1 MTGSIDA
8 HFHLWRYHPEE
19 LAWIS
24 SEMAALQRDFLAD
37 DIAAQLASAH
47 VAGGVAVQARQSL
60 VENEFLLAERARSS
74 AILGVVGWVDLCS
87 ADVGAVLERYAGRLC
102 GVRHVVQSEPDDEFL
117 LRADFQRGIA
127 LLPSFGL
134 TYDILILPRHLPA
147 AIAFADRNP
156 ELPLVL
162 DHLGKP
168 PIRDGRLE
176 PWASDLRALAL
187 RPNVWLKAS
196 GLVTEADVASW
207 TESQLRAYLDV
218 AFDAFG
224 SARIMFGSDFPVCLL
239 AASYERVHRVLTSYV
254 SALSEPERALVLG
267 DNARS
272 FYRLPRR
279 ADEGNP

>member
-1 MTGSIDA
+1 MTGSVDA
-8 HFHLWRYHPEE
+8 HLHLWRYHPEE

-24 SEMAALQRDFLAD
+24 SEMAALQRDFLAE

-47 VAGGVAVQARQSL
+47 VAGCVAVQARQSL
-60 VENEFLLAERARSS
+60 AENELLLAERARSS
-74 AILGVVGWVDLCS
+74 AILGVVGWVDLCG
-87 ADVGAVLERYAGRLC
+87 ADVGVVLERYAGRLC

-134 TYDILILPRHLPA
+134 TYDILIFPRHLPA

-176 PWASDLRALAL
+176 PWASDLRALAR

-196 GLVTEADVASW
+196 GLVTEADLACW
-207 TESQLRAYLDV
+207 TESQLGAYLDV
-218 AFDAFG
+218 AFEAFG
-224 SARIMFGSDFPVCLL
+224 PGRIMYGSDFPVCLL

-254 SALSEPERALVLG
+254 AALSEPERALVLG

-279 ADEGNP
+279 ADEGTP